1 MPPPQY
7 FYYKVFFSSSRSLSP
22 PSFFFFG
29 SGCSFLLA
37 GSHLTAARKRNA
49 KHSQEQLLTSGQR
62 SPPRHQHGLES
73 PGPAQPLGPGSSCCL
88 PSLPPSLHRTKTS
101 SPLKAAGAAREW
113 RAGTKPS
120 DLRTGHFFLLFS
132 SPPFFSTRFSVLEGF
147 FRVGCF

>member
-22 PSFFFFG
+22 PSFFFFFG

-101 SPLKAAGAAREW
+101 SPLKAAASCSGMEGRHEAF
-113 RAGTKPS
+113 GPS
-120 DLRTGHFFLLFS
+120 NWPFFFAFFLPSLFLH
-132 SPPFFSTRFSVLEGF
+132 PFQRA
-147 FRVGCF
+147 

>member
-62 SPPRHQHGLES
+62 SPPRHQHSLES
-73 PGPAQPLGPGSSCCL
+73 PGPAQPLGPGSSSCL
-88 PSLPPSLHRTKTS
+88 PFLPPSIARKPPHCSRQWR
-101 SPLKAAGAAREW
+101 AAQEG

-120 DLRTGHFFLLFS
+120 DLRTGLFFCFFPPLPF
-132 SPPFFSTRFSVLEGF
+132 SPPVSACLRVF